1 MITGDTKGSIRCAIR
16 DFIAPAIT
24 NMDIDNIE
32 EIMHVLHSC
41 ILNNSSA
48 KAAVD
53 MAVYDLY
60 SRSLHSPLYQ
70 ILGGAGK
77 EVETDIT
84 ISINP
89 IEVMVQDSLKAIN
102 RGYHIL
108 KVKVGKDG
116 MKDVER
122 ISRIRLAAGPEIA
135 IRVDAN
141 QGWTP
146 KEAVR
151 IITRMEDLGL
161 DIELIEQPV
170 AAHDLYGM
178 QYVTAHSTTPILA
191 DESVFTPGDAIRLL
205 EMHGADMLNI
215 KLMKTAGIHQALKIC
230 SIAEIYGVQCM
241 MGCMLESKL
250 AVSAAAHLAAGKK
263 VITKVDLDG
272 PALCRTAP
280 FVGGPEYDGAHI
292 RMNETYG
299 IGITYSPD
307 S

>member
-1 MITGDTKGSIRCAIR
+1 VITGDTKGSIRCAIR